1 MIKTKIYI
9 PDIECDSCTR
19 LLTRKF
25 KDMDGVED
33 FTSETDGIEFTHEHH
48 VKIDDMISAINEL
61 GFRASL
67 RPFERKNLKERLR
80 DFKEHK
86 PKYAMMKRA
95 VNYMLLLLLILV
107 IIESIAYFGFLKF
120 IPSFLPKY
128 SPWILYLDI
137 SLATIGSSLW
147 YMYSY
152 KTNVT
157 CMTGMM
163 IGMTVGMQIGMM
175 IGIIFGAVNGFFI
188 GSMVGMIL
196 GTIAG
201 AIAGSSCGIMGTLQ
215 GMMAGIM
222 GGTMGPMI
230 GLMMFTDHILT
241 FMPFYM
247 FFNVLLLAGFVYMYY
262 EEVVENRKDVVKRHI
277 DFATFASISVI
288 ATAILFVI
296 MVYGPKSIL
305 FGA

>member
-9 PDIECDSCTR
+9 PDIECDSCTK
-19 LLTRKF
+19 LLKRKF
-25 KDMDGVED
+25 KDM
-33 FTSETDGIEFTHEHH
+33 DGIEFTHEHNI
-48 VKIDDMISAINEL
+48 KIEDMIQTINEL

-86 PKYAMMKRA
+86 SKYSMMIRA
-95 VNYMLLLLLILV
+95 VVYTFLLMLILLA
-107 IIESIAYFGFLKF
+107 IETVAYFGFLKF
-120 IPSFLPKY
+120 IPDFLPKY
-128 SPWILYLDI
+128 GLWILYLDI
-137 SLATIGSSLW
+137 SMATIGSSLW

-163 IGMTVGMQIGMM
+163 IGMTVGMQVGMM

-201 AIAGSSCGIMGTLQ
+201 AIAGSNCGIMGTLQ

-230 GLMMFTDHILT
+230 GLMMFTDHIQI

-247 FFNVLLLAGFVYMYY
+247 LVNILILAGFVYMYY
-262 EEVVENRKDVVKRHI
+262 EEVVENRKDVVKRKI
-277 DFATFASISVI
+277 DFITFASIGVI
-288 ATAILFVI
+288 ATAILFAI
-296 MVYGPKSIL
+296 LLYAPKSIL

>member
-1 MIKTKIYI
+1 MIKTKLYI

-19 LLTRKF
+19 LLQKKF
-25 KDMDGVED
+25 KDMEGIED
-33 FTSETDGIEFTHEHH
+33 FTSEKDGIEFNHSHEL
-48 VKIDDMISAINEL
+48 KIESIIEAINEL

-67 RPFERKNLKERLR
+67 RPFERKNFKERWR
-80 DFKEHK
+80 DFKEHRS
-86 PKYAMMKRA
+86 KYSMMTRA
-95 VNYMLLLLLILV
+95 VNYMFLSLLILLA
-107 IIESIAYFGFLKF
+107 IESIAYFGFLRF
-120 IPSFLPKY
+120 IPEFLLKY
-128 SPWILYLDI
+128 GPWILYLDI
-137 SLATIGSSLW
+137 SIATLGASLW

-163 IGMTVGMQIGMM
+163 IGMTVGMQVGMM

-188 GSMVGMIL
+188 GSMVGMII

-201 AIAGSSCGIMGTLQ
+201 AIAGANCGIMGSLQ
-215 GMMAGIM
+215 GMMAGVM

-230 GLMMFTDHILT
+230 GLMMFTDHIKV

-247 FFNVLLLAGFVYMYY
+247 LFNILILAGFVYMYY

-277 DFATFASISVI
+277 DFATFASITVI
-288 ATAILFVI
+288 VTAILFVI
-296 MVYGPKSIL
+296 MAYGSKSIL

>member
-1 MIKTKIYI
+1 
-9 PDIECDSCTR
+9 
-19 LLTRKF
+19 
-25 KDMDGVED
+25 
-33 FTSETDGIEFTHEHH
+33 
-48 VKIDDMISAINEL
+48 VKIEDMIETIKEL

-86 PKYAMMKRA
+86 PKYAMMIRA
-95 VNYMLLLLLILV
+95 FNYTLLLMAILLI
-107 IIESIAYFGFLKF
+107 IEAIAYFGFWKF

-128 SPWILYLDI
+128 GLWMLYLDI
-137 SLATIGSSLW
+137 SVATIGASLW
-147 YMYSY
+147 YMYLY

-175 IGIIFGAVNGFFI
+175 VGIIFGAVNGFFI

-201 AIAGSSCGIMGTLQ
+201 AIAGSNCGIMGILQ

-230 GLMMFTDHILT
+230 GLMMFTDHIKI
-241 FMPFYM
+241 FMPFFM
-247 FFNVLLLAGFVYMYY
+247 LFNILILAGFVYMYY
-262 EEVVENRKDVVKRHI
+262 EEVVENRKDVVKRDI
-277 DFATFASISVI
+277 DFVTLASIGVI
-288 ATAILFVI
+288 ATAILLVI
-296 MVYGPKSIL
+296 MLYGPKSLL